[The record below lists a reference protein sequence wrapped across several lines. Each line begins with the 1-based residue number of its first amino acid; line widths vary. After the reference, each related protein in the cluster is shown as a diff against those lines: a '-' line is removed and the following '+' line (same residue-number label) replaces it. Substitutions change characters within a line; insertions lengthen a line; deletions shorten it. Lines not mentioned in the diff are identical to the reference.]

1 MGYLIGIN
9 KMAGSGG
16 MEAAFGGEPN
26 LTTGTFTSD
35 NPYAVFFGENK
46 GVNVEDKDRYP
57 HETFNLPKAYEGKNK
72 YLERQIWWM
81 MSQAEFFIDKLCPW
95 EQTDALHVKWDIW
108 KFNHTLADLEPEQGV
123 PRFIT
128 QERESRSDSLVRRG
142 LAFMIEHG
150 FYKTAEGQEHYMM
163 NLRQIVDAVQTTVYY
178 GVLQALLNAK
188 NHYKESALEKG
199 YSMTQME
206 DVMRTSRE
214 RWGIAQKTERGMY
227 VLDARIKDDMAREQV
242 VPNIW
247 VFPPRMAIYLTM
259 VPSAEVVYSQRG
271 PQAADNLEKGPANML
286 TFRGSAVHEA
296 HGIDVDFAGE
306 PRDMLTRDRMIGSY
320 FTMYDH
326 IPVTTLS
333 SKSYTSDMRS
343 TYIFDM
349 NADKFKKITLES
361 ALMNSDFDA
370 WVRWCNA
377 DRAIPTIGDLE
388 SVASGV
394 QRGGVDDGFFDRA
407 KMSKSF
413 FLRWVNGNLDGQDRG
428 VVDGGHL
435 LGYTGSG
442 GKFTA
447 MSLPDPTDMKN
458 TVIVK
463 THAHFTKNFKLVA
476 AADEKATKAVEDART
491 FLATALD
498 SEANAKTKKAKLMFA
513 EKTTSAKAALVAAE
527 TGYAQ
532 SLERQSHI
540 DYKATAAQFE
550 SSGAP
555 LEEGLEINLFNKA
568 TMMSLIAYNIRIPV
582 AFILAR
588 PFQRYL
594 ASSAILAKGGKDLGI
609 TYHGHHDFQL
619 TDDVI
624 HKVHTGHYT
633 FYSKT
638 VIRNPNH
645 FAIAEDVF
653 CTGYRGGEGTT
664 FFSPK
669 GNDGG
674 VTIERAVQTGDAE
687 NRSIFSMVISGERRG
702 SDFADRVINPISITG
717 KHIEADVNGVTGLTE
732 GATYP
737 SAAFYQEH
745 YNMNFWDMGHEDED
759 RFEQEYEKVNRCC
772 FQGRQQIY
780 NWTKGDFSNEIMETG
795 HWGSGGTYEGAR
807 AARTGRDVFLN
818 RPKHEPAFL

>member
-1 MGYLIGIN
+1 
-9 KMAGSGG
+9 MAGTGG
-16 MEAAFGGEPN
+16 GVEGRFGTNPN
-26 LTTGTFTSD
+26 LTTGGGMGD

-46 GVNVEDKDRYP
+46 GVTVEDKDRYP

-188 NHYKESALEKG
+188 NHYKEAEMNKG
-199 YSMTQME
+199 YTMTQME
-206 DVMRTSRE
+206 DVMRISRE

-242 VPNIW
+242 VPNVW

-271 PQAADNLEKGPANML
+271 PQAAENLEKGPANML
-286 TFRGSAVHEA
+286 TFRGSEVHEA

-326 IPVTTLS
+326 IPVS
-333 SKSYTSDMRS
+333 DGSAQAPYSYHSDMRS
-343 TYIFDM
+343 IYIYDM
-349 NADKFKKITLES
+349 NADKFKKITLMS
-361 ALMNSDFDA
+361 ALVNSDFDA
-370 WVRWCNA
+370 WVRWCNGRRGMPSIGELA
-377 DRAIPTIGDLE
+377 QRATNELNGGAEDL
-388 SVASGV
+388 
-394 QRGGVDDGFFDRA
+394 FFTRS
-407 KMSKSF
+407 KMSAKF
-413 FLRWVNGNLDGQDRG
+413 FNRWVNGQLNGQDFARG
-428 VVDGGHL
+428 DRIAPDG
-435 LGYTGSG
+435 TGARPSG
-442 GKFTA
+442 AKFKA
-447 MSLPDPTDMKN
+447 MSLPDPKNMAN

-463 THAHFTKNFKLVA
+463 THAHFTKNLKLVA
-476 AADEKATKAVEDART
+476 SADSKATKAVEDARA
-491 FLATALD
+491 FVATALD

-513 EKTTSAKAALVAAE
+513 EKTASAKAALLSAE

-540 DYKATAAQFE
+540 DYKAAGAQFE
-550 SSGAP
+550 STGER
-555 LEEGLEINLFNKA
+555 LEAGTNVSRDDFSSA
-568 TMMSLIAYNIRIPV
+568 TMAGFIAAGVRIPV

-669 GNDGG
+669 GTEGLN
-674 VTIERAVQTGDAE
+674 IQEAVQTGDPGS
-687 NRSIFSMVISGERRG
+687 RSIFSMVISGE
-702 SDFADRVINPISITG
+702 SHDANFQERVINPISITG
-717 KHIEADVNGVTGLTE
+717 KHIEADVDGVAGLTE
-732 GATYP
+732 KNTYP
-737 SAAFYQEH
+737 SAEFYREQ
-745 YNMNFWDMGHEDED
+745 YNMSFWDMGHEDD
-759 RFEQEYEKVNRCC
+759 SRFEQEYEKVNRCC

-780 NWTKGDFSNEIMETG
+780 NWVKGDFSNEIMETG

-807 AARTGRDVFLN
+807 AARTGRDVFLK
-818 RPKHEPAFL
+818 RPEHEPAFL

>member
-1 MGYLIGIN
+1 
-9 KMAGSGG
+9 MAGTGG
-16 MEAAFGGEPN
+16 GVEGSFGTNPN
-26 LTTGTFTSD
+26 LTTGGGMGD
-35 NPYAVFFGENK
+35 NPYAVFFGENN
-46 GVNVEDKDRYP
+46 GVKVEDKDRYP

-188 NHYKESALEKG
+188 NHYKEAEMNKG
-199 YSMTQME
+199 YTMTQME
-206 DVMRTSRE
+206 DVMRISRE

-242 VPNIW
+242 VPNVW

-271 PQAADNLEKGPANML
+271 PKAADNLEKGPANML
-286 TFRGSAVHEA
+286 TFRGSEVHEA

-326 IPVTTLS
+326 IPV
-333 SKSYTSDMRS
+333 SKYEDNIGPPSYNSDMRS
-343 TYIFDM
+343 TYIYDM
-349 NADKFKKITLES
+349 NADKFKKITLMS
-361 ALMNSDFDA
+361 ALVNSEFDE
-370 WVRWCNA
+370 WVNYCNEGRGLPTLNELA
-377 DRAIPTIGDLE
+377 DRSKAGTGDD
-388 SVASGV
+388 S
-394 QRGGVDDGFFDRA
+394 FFVRS
-407 KMSKSF
+407 KMSKKF
-413 FLRWVNGNLDGQDRG
+413 FNRWVTGGLDGDDFPNGSSRG
-428 VVDGGHL
+428 RGT
-435 LGYTGSG
+435 TGMSSG
-442 GKFTA
+442 VEFRA
-447 MSLPDPTDMKN
+447 LSLPDPKNMAN
-458 TVIVK
+458 TVVVK
-463 THAHFTKNFKLVA
+463 THAHFTKNLKLVA
-476 AADEKATKAVEDART
+476 SADSKATKAVEDARA
-491 FLATALD
+491 FVATALD

-513 EKTTSAKAALVAAE
+513 EKTASAKAALLSAE

-540 DYKATAAQFE
+540 DYKAAGAQFE
-550 SSGAP
+550 SSGAR
-555 LEEGLEINLFNKA
+555 IRIDDAATLFSSD
-568 TMMSLIAYNIRIPV
+568 TMAKFIASDQRIPV

-653 CTGYRGGEGTT
+653 CTGYRGGEGTS

-669 GNDGG
+669 HMEGLN
-674 VTIERAVQTGDAE
+674 IQEAVQTGDPGS
-687 NRSIFSMVISGERRG
+687 RSIFSIVISGERT
-702 SDFADRVINPISITG
+702 DANFEDHVINPISITG
-717 KHIEADVNGVTGLTE
+717 KHIEADVNGVAGLTE
-732 GATYP
+732 KNTYP
-737 SAAFYQEH
+737 SADFHRER
-745 YNMNFWDMGHEDED
+745 YNMSFWDMGHEDD
-759 RFEQEYEKVNRCC
+759 SRFEQEYEKVNRCC

-807 AARTGRDVFLN
+807 AARTGRDVFLK